1 MYVQEKQIIYGV
13 WYHKWFQAS
22 PGGLG
27 TYAVAQKGP
36 LDVTNARRKGYRPL
50 SPQTE
55 ITLGKKYTY
64 VLRMLG
70 FCFSTL
76 EYFQPVLLVK
86 KIGLGIR
93 MPCASVL
100 TLSPICT
107 VLQENYKTSLS
118 LFSLLKMRMVSLMLL
133 GLI

>member
-27 TYAVAQKGP
+27 TYAVAQRGP
-36 LDVTNARRKGYRPL
+36 LEVTDALTKGCRPL

-70 FCFSTL
+70 FCFPTL

-86 KIGLGIR
+86 KIGFGIR
-93 MPCASVL
+93 MPRASVPS
-100 TLSPICT
+100 LSPSCT
-107 VLQENYKTSLS
+107 VLQEKYKTSLS
-118 LFSLLKMRMVSLMLL
+118 LFSLLKMRIVSLMLL